1 MSSNDFLEIR
11 YDAFIYNDG
20 VEELED
26 IEYFKEEI
34 NKNYNNIVKAN
45 PVGRGSG
52 AYEFII
58 HFIGDLPLQDY
69 IKILFGYLG
78 VKVINKST
86 DKLLERYVFVPL
98 QTSYQKLKRNNPV
111 LDCYKFQIEL
121 KDVNIFIYKT
131 SKNSIFSNFNKILQQ
146 ISEHI
151 KNIEKIEEYK
161 ITAIHIPAVLDV
173 FNGYK
178 VYRAPLGE
186 EETTNLSDKD
196 YFSFWGVEYCSSQL
210 SAVYDLNSKSILS
223 DYRFYTEEEFQA
235 HRRLG

>member
-11 YDAFIYNDG
+11 YCAFIYNDG

-26 IEYFKEEI
+26 IEYFNEEI
-34 NKNYNNIVKAN
+34 NKNYNNIVKAI

-58 HFIGDLPLQDY
+58 HFICNLPWQDY
-69 IKILFGYLG
+69 INIILAYLG

-86 DKLLERYVFVPL
+86 DKLLEKYVFVPL
-98 QTSYQKLKRNNPV
+98 QNSYQKLKENNPI
-111 LDCYKFQIEL
+111 LDGYSFQIEL
-121 KDVNIFIYKT
+121 KNVNIFIYKT
-131 SKNSIFSNFNKILQQ
+131 SGNSIFYHLNKILEK
-146 ISEHI
+146 IAEHI
-151 KNIEKIEEYK
+151 KNLEKIEEYK

-173 FNGYK
+173 LNCYK

-186 EETTNLSDKD
+186 EETINLSDKD
-196 YFSFWGVEYCSSQL
+196 YFSFWGVQYCSSQL

-223 DYRFYTEEEFQA
+223 DYRFYTEEQFQA